1 MDCSADCVRTA
12 RGSTPP
18 PHPCARCRQLR
29 GPVVSLTGPAAGR
42 AERGRGQPLAEVR
55 PAHRASPTSRARRRV
70 RLRGGPSTASTDVR
84 PSGPLG
90 DIGQTAPDH
99 GHVTKDRTWT
109 GRRRRSRFCPNRN
122 CGPGS
127 NMLGRQKR
135 AQTLPPWGAQPRDGG
150 SGGGTASWWRKRLSG
165 APLP

>member
-1 MDCSADCVRTA
+1 VARLPLHTRALSAGSSGVRSCLSRVPLRA
-12 RGSTPP
+12 E
-18 PHPCARCRQLR
+18 LR
-29 GPVVSLTGPAAGR
+29 GDVVSLLLRYDRRTGPAR
-42 AERGRGQPLAEVR
+42 RR
-55 PAHRASPTSRARRRV
+55 RARRRV